1 MNTWNVTEIHCLLPI
16 VRKLKCVD
24 GPARLQT
31 FLRDKFIL
39 RRHLTSFRKNPNRSF
54 AENLFPYDSSYTH
67 TDGCINI
74 KVRNFV
80 PRRKIFNWEST
91 LDVQTHYKDRK
102 TFQCTNFYTFHPSG
116 ANKEFVKGEVLHLL
130 GTNSSRSTFNKKRTE
145 FQNTHKEWRI
155 PRWQFWEVYLG
166 SYFCRW
172 ERLDWEHKE
181 ENNFFCTI
189 SSGFA

>member
-1 MNTWNVTEIHCLLPI
+1 MCWRACATPDVPSWPIHSKEALDEFQKESIEIVVLLRIYSHMTAVTPT
-16 VRKLKCVD
+16 
-24 GPARLQT
+24 A
-31 FLRDKFIL
+31 
-39 RRHLTSFRKNPNRSF
+39 
-54 AENLFPYDSSYTH
+54 
-67 TDGCINI
+67 DGCINI

-145 FQNTHKEWRI
+145 FQNTHKEWRL
-155 PRWQFWEVYLG
+155 PRWQFWEVYLR

-172 ERLDWEHKE
+172 ERLAKQSWEHKE
-181 ENNFFCTI
+181 ENNFFLHNLIRLCLT
-189 SSGFA
+189 

>member
-1 MNTWNVTEIHCLLPI
+1 MECNRDSLFVADRPKVKMCWRACATPDVPSWQIHSEEALDEFQKESKSQFCWESIPI
-16 VRKLKCVD
+16 WQQLHPQPMAVKILK
-24 GPARLQT
+24 
-31 FLRDKFIL
+31 F
-39 RRHLTSFRKNPNRSF
+39 
-54 AENLFPYDSSYTH
+54 
-67 TDGCINI
+67 
-74 KVRNFV
+74 RNFV

-102 TFQCTNFYTFHPSG
+102 TFQCTSFYTFHPSG

-172 ERLDWEHKE
+172 ERLAKQ
-181 ENNFFCTI
+181 
-189 SSGFA
+189 S